1 MRGEVKISGL
11 TDFLDPGQGTNEG
24 RKFIPA
30 CLDVGG
36 YLVRY
41 IYIFFFC
48 VSFIK
53 HLRLN
58 IKGMR
63 GVNALPMPVSPS
75 LILASRIFPR
85 LVFP

>member
-30 CLDVGG
+30 CLDIGR

-41 IYIFFFC
+41 IYIYIC

-63 GVNALPMPVSPS
+63 SVNALPTPVPPR
-75 LILASRIFPR
+75 LILASEIFPR